1 MKPKP
6 KTRADSP
13 TVASRSLADRNREGA
28 DKEEQKLNIVYL
40 AGTGRSGSTLIER
53 ILETHHK
60 VASAGELG
68 MLWFYVTRVKIRPE
82 DLPCP
87 CGARMADCPHW
98 SAVVNAAGFTKND
111 IREIIDLQAT
121 VYALRNFPVYFI
133 PILNRKIKK
142 RINKLARHYE
152 RFYHAI
158 AAVTGAVTII
168 DSSKFALGPLILKR
182 IPSVNVYVKHLVRR
196 PEGFVL
202 SWATVKYHA
211 GFGGAPTDT
220 RPPVRTALEWLFL
233 NLMVETLRFV
243 MPVRR
248 YTYEWFTEKPRQRIK
263 EMMQDV
269 ATFEG
274 NSSTAFE
281 SEFEITLPAGH
292 ALLGNPDRFTSGKTV
307 IRRDERYRTALPL
320 RDRILTIALTL
331 PLFILYGYAWRSGKG
346 RQSRTPE
353 NRTSHPKP

>member
-1 MKPKP
+1 MKAKS

-13 TVASRSLADRNREGA
+13 AVASPSLADRNREGA

-68 MLWFYVTRVKIRPE
+68 LLWFFATRIGVRPG
-82 DLPCP
+82 DIPCP
-87 CGARMADCPHW
+87 CGARLADCPHW
-98 SAVVNAAGFTKND
+98 NAVFKSAGFTESG
-111 IREIIDLQAT
+111 IRELIDLQST
-121 VYALRNFPVYFI
+121 VYRVRNFPVYFI
-133 PILNRKIKK
+133 PILNRKLKK

-168 DSSKFALGPLILKR
+168 DASKLPWGPLILKR
-182 IPSVNVYVKHLVRR
+182 IPGVNVYVKHLVRR

-211 GFGGAPTDT
+211 GFGGAPTNT
-220 RPPVRTALEWLFL
+220 RPPVKAALQWLFL

-263 EMMQDV
+263 ELMQDV
-269 ATFEG
+269 ATFES

-281 SEFEITLPAGH
+281 SEFEITFPAGH

-346 RQSRTPE
+346 RQGRTRE
-353 NRTSHPKP
+353 TRTSHPKP